1 MNEPIK
7 KRRTASYVIWV
18 IPLLA
23 LALAGWMLYKFYS
36 DRGQEIVITFND
48 GSGLLERK
56 TLLKYKGIV
65 VGHVTDIRLSRD
77 DIGKVDVTVSVPSDA
92 IGAVAREGNEF
103 WKVKP
108 KVTLTEISGLETIV
122 GGLYIEIYPA
132 KKSFDELFKLPEK
145 YHFIAADH
153 KPVDH
158 LYPGLKITLKDHNG
172 AFAIDTPVVYKKFIV
187 GRVIERNL
195 LDDGVEYIV
204 HIDDAYKNL
213 IKSNS
218 RFWGIESIDFKA
230 TMAGIKLKIDS
241 LASFV
246 AGGITFDTPECRDDG
261 GGCRALPGQSFELY
275 PDEASIEYDSHLITL
290 QATRAYNIDPEL
302 SSVYYR
308 GVQAG
313 RIEKVL
319 YDPDSDTTRFQIRLK
334 KMFYHLIAKRGYFWI
349 VEPEFSLKGIS
360 GLDAIAKGP
369 YISFVCDGDVNDDSH
384 FALHESPPKSKGMAL
399 TLHADEVGSLR
410 SGSGIYYEDL
420 EAGYVD
426 SIALD
431 KDKKGVVLHI
441 VIAPEYAPLLN
452 DTSLFYIRNAVIADI
467 SLGKAFI
474 KAGSLQ
480 SMLQGG
486 IAFETPDL
494 NASVSRSDFD
504 LYADIAAAMK
514 ARYFEE
520 GGRKITLTSNDA
532 KALKTGAP
540 LYYHGFRAGE
550 VMDLAYNDADDSVDV
565 TLYVEQ
571 RFAAKINPK
580 TRFYHAGGVDV
591 NVDFP
596 KMSLKVESVES
607 MIRGAVAFDDAQAAQ
622 NDASLLYADR
632 DSALERYVGYTLLLD
647 RAMHLKTGSR
657 IYYKEIPVG
666 EVGAMTLEGSTIHAV
681 LNIERQFRALMREDT
696 RVALSDFKIGL
707 EGVENPS
714 ALLGGAALHVTPGH
728 SEKEGSLYRLSD
740 ILTYENELR
749 EGLRIVVSADRKSS
763 LKVGSP
769 LYYRQIPIG
778 DVEQFRLSDNAT
790 QVEFSLYIQPCY
802 AHLVR
807 SNSRFY
813 NASALGMELGL
824 GGLKVKTETLE
835 TMMSGGIVLTTP
847 DDYGAPAETM
857 QVFKLYDEPDEAW
870 LSWSPQLR
878 GSDPMC
884 E

>member
-1 MNEPIK
+1 MTEPIK
-7 KRRTASYVIWV
+7 KRRAANYVIWV

-65 VGHVTDIRLSRD
+65 VGHVTDIRLSQE

-132 KKSFDELFKLPEK
+132 KKTFKELMKLPEK

-158 LYPGLKITLKDHNG
+158 LYPGLKITLKDHKG
-172 AFAIDTPVVYKKFIV
+172 AFAIDTPIVYRKFIV

-218 RFWGIESIDFKA
+218 RFWGMESIDFKA

-241 LASFV
+241 IASLV
-246 AGGITFDTPECRDDG
+246 AGGITFDTPECDAGDN
-261 GGCRALPGQSFELY
+261 GCNAVSGQNFELY
-275 PDEASIEYDSHLITL
+275 RDEASIDYDSHLITL

-302 SSVYYR
+302 SSVYYK

-334 KMFYHLIAKRGYFWI
+334 KMFYHLIARRGYFWI

-360 GLDAIAKGP
+360 GLDAI
-369 YISFVCDGDVNDDSH
+369 SFVCDGDTNQNSH
-384 FALHESPPKSKGMAL
+384 FALHESPPKSKGLSL

-426 SIALD
+426 SIALE
-431 KDKKGVVLHI
+431 KDKKGVMLHA
-441 VIAPEYAPLLN
+441 VITPEFAPMLN
-452 DTSLFYIRNAVIADI
+452 DTSLFYIRSAVVADI
-467 SLGKAFI
+467 SLSKTFI

-486 IAFETPDL
+486 ITFETPDF
-494 NASVSRSDFD
+494 NTSTSRKDFT
-504 LYADIAAAMK
+504 LYGDIAAAMK
-514 ARYFEE
+514 AHYFEE

-532 KALKTGAP
+532 KALKVGSP

-550 VMDLAYNDADDSVDV
+550 VMQLAYDETHDVVDV
-565 TLYVEQ
+565 TLYVEK
-571 RFAAKINPK
+571 RFSDKITDK
-580 TRFYHAGGVDV
+580 TRFFHAGGADIRVDL
-591 NVDFP
+591 P
-596 KMSLKVESVES
+596 KISMKVESLES
-607 MIRGAVAFDDAQAAQ
+607 LIGGAVAFDDDAMPH
-622 NDASLLYADR
+622 NDATVLYTDR
-632 DSALERYVGYTLLLD
+632 DAALDRYATFTLLLE
-647 RAMHLKTGSR
+647 RAMNLKSGSK
-657 IYYKEIPVG
+657 IYYRGIVIG
-666 EVGAMTLEGSTIHAV
+666 EVGVMSLEGDMLRAE
-681 LNIERQFRALMREDT
+681 LRIERKYGDLMREDS
-696 RVALSDFKIGL
+696 RIALSDFK
-707 EGVENPS
+707 VA
-714 ALLGGAALHVTPGH
+714 ALLGGASLHVKPGD
-728 SEKEGSLYRLSD
+728 SEKAGSIYRLSD
-740 ILTYENELR
+740 IMTHERELR

-790 QVEFSLYIQPCY
+790 QVEFSLYIEPCY
-802 AHLVR
+802 AHLIR
-807 SNSRFY
+807 SDSRFY
-813 NASALGMELGL
+813 NAAALGMEIGL
-824 GGLKVKTETLE
+824 GGVKVKTETLE
-835 TMMSGGIVLTTP
+835 TMIAGGIILVTP
-847 DDYGAPAETM
+847 DHYGPPAETM
-857 QVFKLYDEPDEAW
+857 QVFKLYDEPEEAW
-870 LSWSPQLR
+870 LTWAPVLR
-878 GSDPMC
+878 SSEPMC